1 METKRQRVRK
11 GFANIGRHRKP
22 LTADQRA
29 EFARERRALVGKLIL
44 QEGFEGALVIEHIRG
59 SQYLLRLPD
68 GSEVYAS
75 HKKPQQKPGK
85 EAITDR
91 DGTWAL
97 WEPRS

>member
-22 LTADQRA
+22 LTAEQRA
-29 EFARERRALVGKLIL
+29 EFARERRALEGKLIL

-59 SQYLLRLPD
+59 SQYLVRLAD

-75 HKKPQQKPGK
+75 HKKPRQKPGK

-97 WEPRS
+97 WETRS

>member
-22 LTADQRA
+22 LTAEQRA
-29 EFARERRALVGKLIL
+29 EFARERRALEGKLIL

-75 HKKPQQKPGK
+75 HKKPRQKPGK

-91 DGTWAL
+91 DGTWAP